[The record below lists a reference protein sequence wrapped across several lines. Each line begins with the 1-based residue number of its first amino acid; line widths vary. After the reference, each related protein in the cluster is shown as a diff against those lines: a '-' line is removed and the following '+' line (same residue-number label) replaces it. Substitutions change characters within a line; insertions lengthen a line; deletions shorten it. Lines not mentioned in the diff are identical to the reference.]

1 MAKKAKVKVKGKAK
15 PKGNSN
21 RELIGKARLRTVT
34 HIRFN
39 ANGEPRRKGW

>member
-1 MAKKAKVKVKGKAK
+1 MAKKAKVKVKSK

-21 RELIGKARLRTVT
+21 RELIGKARMRTVT

-39 ANGEPRRKGW
+39 ANGESRKKGW